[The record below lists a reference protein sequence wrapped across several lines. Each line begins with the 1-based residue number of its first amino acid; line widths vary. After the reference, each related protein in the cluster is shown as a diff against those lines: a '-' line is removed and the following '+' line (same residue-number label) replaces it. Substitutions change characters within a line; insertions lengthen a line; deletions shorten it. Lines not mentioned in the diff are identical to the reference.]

1 MRPLRILA
9 LVLCVI
15 SAAALLLCL
24 CTDGGDHWLLP
35 LALGC
40 AVAANLSDRRAEQQ
54 SQRGESHE

>member
-9 LVLCVI
+9 LVLCAI

-24 CTDGGDHWLLP
+24 CTDGRDHYLLP

-40 AVAANLSDRRAEQQ
+40 AVAANLSDRRAEKE
-54 SQRGESHE
+54 SQRGENHE

>member
-40 AVAANLSDRRAEQQ
+40 AVAANLSDRRAEK
-54 SQRGESHE
+54 